1 MRECLCIAEQ
11 PLRRI
16 INKSPGRTPWAMPQ
30 WRFLIASLHHV
41 AARRQSI
48 YFAPKRSGG
57 SQTAAFQ
64 LFRQRFCDLT
74 VRAGQLPVAWNRSI
88 AIEHRKSYVS
98 PRPVKTDSANRRGS
112 ARRSIHTLRPC
123 GTHKHRASEKIVNR
137 CCRRPLLAE
146 APLAMYGVRN
156 RSPQFVRSIEL
167 ESAERHLPYQSRRS
181 FLRFYRIL
189 PLREKSSAR
198 GVIRFKDSCAAL
210 NATFHLC

>member
-1 MRECLCIAEQ
+1 MAQRQ
-11 PLRRI
+11 
-16 INKSPGRTPWAMPQ
+16 
-30 WRFLIASLHHV
+30 FFIASVHHV
-41 AARRQSI
+41 AAQRQSI

-57 SQTAAFQ
+57 FQTAAFQ

-88 AIEHRKSYVS
+88 AIEHRKSYVN

-123 GTHKHRASEKIVNR
+123 GTHKHHASKKSE
-137 CCRRPLLAE
+137 PLLSKT
-146 APLAMYGVRN
+146 APSGSTSRHVWVRN